1 MKFWKL
7 STYKGSDMFNLEG
20 KVAVVTGATGAIG
33 GAIARTLHSM
43 GATLALSGTRIAN
56 LESLAGELNTRVQ
69 LFACDL
75 NSAKAIQNLVS
86 NVVNTFGK
94 IDILVNNAGITRD
107 VLMMR
112 MTDDAW
118 ENVITVNLEA
128 PFRLMRAVS
137 SNMIRNRWG
146 RIINISSIVGA
157 VGNAGQT
164 NYAAAK
170 SGLFGLTKSAA
181 LELASRN
188 ITANCVA
195 PGFIESPMSDKI
207 SDVMKET
214 LQKKIPVGRI
224 GSPEEVAAA
233 VGFLASEE
241 ASYVTGHVLHVN
253 GGLAMI

>member
-1 MKFWKL
+1 
-7 STYKGSDMFNLEG
+7 MFDLNG
-20 KVAVVTGATGAIG
+20 KVALVTGATGAIG
-33 GAIARTLHSM
+33 GAIARTLHKM
-43 GATLALSGTRIAN
+43 GATLALSGTKVSN
-56 LESLAGELNTRVQ
+56 LESLANELKDRVQ
-69 LFACDL
+69 LFACNL
-75 NSAKAIQNLVS
+75 NSAEAIQDLIT
-86 NVVNTFGK
+86 NVENAFGK

-107 VLMMR
+107 NLMMR
-112 MTDDAW
+112 VTDEAW
-118 ENVITVNLEA
+118 EDVMTVNLEA
-128 PFRLMRAVS
+128 PFRLMRAATKK
-137 SNMIRNRWG
+137 MMRNRWG
-146 RIINISSIVGA
+146 RIINISSVVGA

-188 ITANCVA
+188 ITVNCVA

-207 SDVMKET
+207 PDAMKEA

-224 GSPEEVAAA
+224 GSPQEVASA

>member
-1 MKFWKL
+1 
-7 STYKGSDMFNLEG
+7 MFDLNG
-20 KVAVVTGATGAIG
+20 KVALVTGATGAIG
-33 GAIARTLHSM
+33 GAIARTLHEM
-43 GATLALSGTRIAN
+43 GATLALSGTKVSN
-56 LESLAGELNTRVQ
+56 LESLANELKDRVQ
-69 LFACDL
+69 LFACNL
-75 NSAKAIQNLVS
+75 NSAEAIQDLVN
-86 NVVNTFGK
+86 NVENTFGK

-107 VLMMR
+107 NLMMR
-112 MTDDAW
+112 MTDEAW
-118 ENVITVNLEA
+118 EDVMTVNLEA
-128 PFRLMRAVS
+128 PFRLMRAAS
-137 SNMIRNRWG
+137 KKMMRNRWG
-146 RIINISSIVGA
+146 RIINISSVVGA

-188 ITANCVA
+188 ITVNCVA

-207 SDVMKET
+207 PDAMKEA

-224 GSPEEVAAA
+224 GNPQEVASA

>member
-1 MKFWKL
+1 
-7 STYKGSDMFNLEG
+7 MFDLDG
-20 KVAVVTGATGAIG
+20 KVAVITGATGAIG

-43 GATLALSGTRIAN
+43 GAILALSGTRISN
-56 LESLAGELNTRVQ
+56 LESLAGELKTRVQ

-75 NSAKAIQNLVS
+75 NSAEAIQNLVS
-86 NVVNTFGK
+86 NVEKVFGK

-118 ENVITVNLEA
+118 ENVMTVNLEA

-137 SNMIRNRWG
+137 PKMIRNRWG
-146 RIINISSIVGA
+146 RIINISSIVGS

-164 NYAAAK
+164 NYAASK

-188 ITANCVA
+188 VTANCVA

-207 SDVMKET
+207 PDAMKES
-214 LQKKIPVGRI
+214 LRKKIPVGRI
-224 GSPEEVAAA
+224 GSPEEVASA

-241 ASYVTGHVLHVN
+241 ASYITGHVLHVN

>member
-1 MKFWKL
+1 
-7 STYKGSDMFNLEG
+7 
-20 KVAVVTGATGAIG
+20 
-33 GAIARTLHSM
+33 M
-43 GATLALSGTRIAN
+43 GATLALSGTKTSN
-56 LESLAGELNTRVQ
+56 LESLANELKDRVE
-69 LFACDL
+69 LFACNL
-75 NSAKAIQNLVS
+75 NSAEAIQNLIN
-86 NVVNTFGK
+86 NVEKTFGK

-107 VLMMR
+107 NLIMR
-112 MTDDAW
+112 MTDEAW
-118 ENVITVNLEA
+118 EDVMTVNLEA

-137 SNMIRNRWG
+137 KKMIRNRWG
-146 RIINISSIVGA
+146 RIINISSVVGA

-181 LELASRN
+181 LEFATRN
-188 ITANCVA
+188 ITVNCVA

-207 SDVMKET
+207 PDTMKET

-224 GSPEEVAAA
+224 GNPKEVASA

-241 ASYVTGHVLHVN
+241 ASYITGHVLHVN